1 MKHLVGC
8 AHAHGMKVFLDV
20 ITHGVMKD
28 SPLVEEH
35 PDCFLGGSWGM
46 ADYDWYGGHAELDEW
61 WVNTWLWYVT
71 EIGVDGFRL
80 DVSHYR
86 NDLWADI
93 RKKAADAGKKIIIIA
108 EMGPAIKG
116 VTDILQ
122 HGEFVSH
129 NYGLNRSSRMLYDAA
144 GCCIDRQNRTGERY
158 DVKIYYTDG
167 TTQDSR
173 GITWHQKEKVP
184 EIFWEGID
192 TERRESRYAAYDIQ
206 MGNLRVEN
214 IFGEK
219 EIKNIQIFDKQG
231 QEWNSSREGVLEVDY
246 TIDIQRKRNGLY
258 LRFPLRI
265 QDGQFLSVQLSCHD
279 GGWVDFPA
287 DQNPYAAQ
295 GSRYIAG
302 YTSFLA
308 PAVPVFM
315 AGEEFNADYRPLPG
329 LSPNLFGGEPFG
341 KGRWLY
347 GSWIEWEQLE
357 QKEKAEMLEDTKE
370 ILAIRNQNAELINA
384 HRMGEKPGAFGTLM
398 YESPSEL
405 PVPYY
410 YQNEKNVII
419 VAANP
424 QTDADTVI
432 RFNLNEILG
441 EKTWSAEILFGTGKG
456 ENCRKRA
463 QSSSARWN
471 GTSTAIKSDRVVCWF
486 CGFVVKNDLKKG
498 FRCASY

>member
-1 MKHLVGC
+1 
-8 AHAHGMKVFLDV
+8 
-20 ITHGVMKD
+20 
-28 SPLVEEH
+28 
-35 PDCFLGGSWGM
+35 
-46 ADYDWYGGHAELDEW
+46 
-61 WVNTWLWYVT
+61 
-71 EIGVDGFRL
+71 
-80 DVSHYR
+80 
-86 NDLWADI
+86 
-93 RKKAADAGKKIIIIA
+93 
-108 EMGPAIKG
+108 MGPAIKG

-122 HGEFVSH
+122 HGEIVSH

-158 DVKIYYTDG
+158 DVKIYYADG

-347 GSWIEWEQLE
+347 GS
-357 QKEKAEMLEDTKE
+357 
-370 ILAIRNQNAELINA
+370 
-384 HRMGEKPGAFGTLM
+384 
-398 YESPSEL
+398 PSEL

-432 RFNLNEILG
+432 RFDLNEILG

-498 FRCASY
+498 FRCASYWKTIAFMLS

>member
-1 MKHLVGC
+1 MKHLAGC

-35 PDCFLGGSWGM
+35 PDWFLGGSWGM

-122 HGEFVSH
+122 HGEIVSH

-192 TERRESRYAAYDIQ
+192 TER
-206 MGNLRVEN
+206 
-214 IFGEK
+214 
-219 EIKNIQIFDKQG
+219 
-231 QEWNSSREGVLEVDY
+231 REGVLEVDY

-329 LSPNLFGGEPFG
+329 LSPNLF
-341 KGRWLY
+341 
-347 GSWIEWEQLE
+347 
-357 QKEKAEMLEDTKE
+357 
-370 ILAIRNQNAELINA
+370 
-384 HRMGEKPGAFGTLM
+384 
-398 YESPSEL
+398 
-405 PVPYY
+405 
-410 YQNEKNVII
+410 
-419 VAANP
+419 
-424 QTDADTVI
+424 
-432 RFNLNEILG
+432 
-441 EKTWSAEILFGTGKG
+441 
-456 ENCRKRA
+456 
-463 QSSSARWN
+463 
-471 GTSTAIKSDRVVCWF
+471 
-486 CGFVVKNDLKKG
+486 
-498 FRCASY
+498 

>member
-35 PDCFLGGSWGM
+35 PDWFLGGSWGM

-122 HGEFVSH
+122 YGEIVSH

-192 TERRESRYAAYDIQ
+192 TER
-206 MGNLRVEN
+206 
-214 IFGEK
+214 
-219 EIKNIQIFDKQG
+219 
-231 QEWNSSREGVLEVDY
+231 REGVLEVDY

-347 GSWIEWEQLE
+347 GS
-357 QKEKAEMLEDTKE
+357 
-370 ILAIRNQNAELINA
+370 
-384 HRMGEKPGAFGTLM
+384 
-398 YESPSEL
+398 PSEL

-432 RFNLNEILG
+432 RFDLNEILG
-441 EKTWSAEILFGTGKG
+441 EKTWSAEILFGTGK
-456 ENCRKRA
+456 EHRA
-463 QSSSARWN
+463 AQPDGMEHQPR
-471 GTSTAIKSDRVVCWF
+471 
-486 CGFVVKNDLKKG
+486 
-498 FRCASY
+498 